1 MGKYSE
7 VFVAFDLAKKKHAV
21 AIAEG
26 GRTGEVRFLGDVEN
40 SPMPIERT
48 IKKLADRYKQLYV
61 CLRSQADGV
70 ASTTASGQDQRLTQ
84 NHSDKGAAII
94 PIDAQPPRTNGFG
107 RAAGRNDREDFRPS
121 SIGRTRS
128 GLREPPRP

>member
-40 SPMPIERT
+40 SPRSWRT
-48 IKKLADRYKQLYV
+48 D
-61 CLRSQADGV
+61 
-70 ASTTASGQDQRLTQ
+70 T
-84 NHSDKGAAII
+84 
-94 PIDAQPPRTNGFG
+94 
-107 RAAGRNDREDFRPS
+107 S
-121 SIGRTRS
+121 SCMS
-128 GLREPPRP
+128 A